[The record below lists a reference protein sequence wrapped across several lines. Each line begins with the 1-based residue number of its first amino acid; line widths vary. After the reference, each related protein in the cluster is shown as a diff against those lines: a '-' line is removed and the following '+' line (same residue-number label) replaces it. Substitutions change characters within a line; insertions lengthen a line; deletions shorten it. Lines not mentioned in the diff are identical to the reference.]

1 MKAVAAPEALRARM
15 LRLLLDRLGA
25 GRKDLSAGH
34 LAALERLCAGE
45 GMLDLPGGVTAV
57 CRSGVLTLQTAE
69 EPPAEQTLRQG
80 EIPFGTGKLLVS
92 RAPQRGALALHCG
105 QGQTLTAR
113 CWQPSDRLDLPE
125 GRGARSL
132 KRLFAERGVTP
143 EQRDR
148 LPVFCVDGVAAAAWG
163 VGVDRRFLPEKTGG
177 NIYIIMREI

>member
-1 MKAVAAPEALRARM
+1 M
-15 LRLLLDRLGA
+15 
-25 GRKDLSAGH
+25 
-34 LAALERLCAGE
+34 
-45 GMLDLPGGVTAV
+45 

-113 CWQPSDRLDLPE
+113 CWKPSDRLDLPE